1 MIQLSDE
8 QLHNL
13 GKEALIII
21 VSSLQDQ
28 LHSLQSQL
36 DHANAQ
42 LSDTNRQIEL
52 LTEQIRIMNQR
63 HFGRKS
69 EANLSEIDGQISLF
83 DSFNEV
89 EYLNQ
94 NSAKEPEI
102 EEIVIS
108 SYRRSKAKGKREAD
122 LDGLPARIIE
132 HRLSD
137 EELAAKFPN
146 GYKELPIEVYKRL
159 HIIPE
164 TFIVDEHHV
173 HVYASKSNDGTILK
187 APRPR
192 DLFRN
197 SIATPALVAS
207 IINGKYTNA
216 LPLERQAKTYKM
228 NGINL
233 ATNTMANW
241 VIRSTDMYL
250 SLIYDRMHELIYDS
264 KVIHADETPVKV
276 MRIDNAKIKNGK
288 KTYMWVYRNRSL
300 KGTHPIVLYDWQDSR
315 RSDHPREFLKT
326 FSGTV
331 VTDGY
336 QVYHKLEKEREDLKV
351 AGCWI
356 HARRP
361 FADFIKSVGLTAAKG
376 SIAQEAYDM
385 ITKMLRI
392 DNTFDDLPV
401 SDRKKQRQLVLSEK
415 VDAYFAWTKQK
426 YAQVTPNGSIGKA
439 LAYSINQEKYLRVFL
454 TDGNIPMDNNYAEQA
469 IRPFTL
475 GRKNFVLI
483 ESSNGAK
490 ASAVLYSLV
499 ETAKANGLNTFEYFN
514 LLLTEIPQHVGDNN
528 LRFLDNLLPWSPM
541 VQKACSSKYKKS

>member
-385 ITKMLRI
+385 ITEMLRI

-401 SDRKKQRQLVLSEK
+401 SDRKKQRQLVLSDK
-415 VDAYFAWTKQK
+415 VDAYFAWVKQK
-426 YAQVTPNGSIGKA
+426 YTQVTQNGSIGKA
-439 LAYSINQEKYLRVFL
+439 LAYSINREKHLRVFL
-454 TDGNIPMDNNYAEQA
+454 SDGNIPMDNNYAEQA

-490 ASAVLYSLV
+490 ASAILYSLV

-514 LLLTEIPQHVGDNN
+514 LLLTEIPQHMDESN
-528 LRFLDNLLPWSPM
+528 LSFLDDLLPWSPR
-541 VQKACSSKYKKS
+541 VQKACLSKYKKS